1 MKVEKKSKNRKEKIY
16 SNNQNQSQINSSAM
30 KERLNILSKLRLNG
44 YTIKNY
50 NKKNLS
56 NSINGN
62 KINEA
67 ILEGKESEDF
77 VPFYNKQNINIKLDN
92 KINNIEFAMNELN
105 KDIASITQTNFRKN
119 PNFASRNFP
128 LNSFVDE
135 GILENNLLRSMKNF
149 PMSQSSNELLG
160 DYNSVLLNEDQ
171 LNIENSSNTSRIK
184 DDYINFLKKQ
194 VEDTSKNSKK
204 HETNNKE
211 LEQKCNALIQDNHLL
226 NESLNEKVDKL
237 NKIIHENLNLKTELD
252 RSILIN
258 QKNEQKMAFY
268 EEQLKLFKSNNDNYQ
283 KIIKELKEQNKHLS
297 LNMTKIRNTSEEN
310 KKKTEEKYKS
320 DIEEIK
326 KNMENKIQTDD
337 KNYESKIKTLS
348 EEIKTLK
355 EKNSELEKELKNK
368 DNIIQL
374 MYKDNEKLTNQNNL
388 NAVQLDQSTKQ
399 INDLKTILKHKENLI
414 NTLKAKEIEKEKAFF
429 NNSSSSLKFENSEY
443 LSENITKLITDN
455 EENRMKIDYLHD
467 KMKAIDEIEKRYS
480 ELVRGKK
487 ISGTVPNRIYVKVN
501 TDINQKTPRERKYNN
516 KNHKFYT
523 SVNNKSDF
531 KKKLERKEIE
541 LAKLKNNL
549 KKHLLSSSLPSHGNN
564 SNVNKKDFKI
574 RKNMIIR
581 EIKDFKDN
589 KSKNQL
595 KKEMEDKN
603 RRENSIKNK
612 SLIIL
617 NKETKQDDKSRE
629 RENRINGS
637 YRGRYHYKKE
647 LTRPQAFEEVVNK
660 FQNDKDSEASY
671 DEIKD
676 TIREIDRMKL
686 LTYRPQTFNYSENDI
701 IIDRKHKNR
710 SRNNL
715 SYYLYG
721 IDRNDFL
728 HIFDIGNKIWLE
740 SRKILELNFDNKSD
754 SFKKDYQYEGTLLY
768 NTLDGVYILTGENTD
783 TLYYY
788 NSKRNSL
795 SRICKFNNGHNNG
808 SIMYDEYD
816 RCLYVFGGKN
826 INSCEYYSFS
836 DKRVY
841 SLPDLITDRAN
852 ASFIISNNKIFG
864 FFGFSY
870 DEDSYANTI
879 EYIDLKK
886 KDRWVELNNIKFLKN
901 NINFDIESA
910 STMYYKQNMNKI
922 LIYSGIQGEDEE
934 FVTDYYLIYDVK
946 ANTMDKIRKWDINQY
961 KYMGQKWKDYEAKN
975 NDPKGFHFAKNSR
988 FVTIPQN
995 CVPEGYNED
1004 DIIDIL
1010 IDYKNNVHFI
1020 TQEKQQ
1026 IDIYRGE
1033 I

>member
-1 MKVEKKSKNRKEKIY
+1 MDKKSKYRKEKIY
-16 SNNQNQSQINSSAM
+16 NNNINNQSQTGSSTM
-30 KERLNILSKLRLNG
+30 KERLNILSKLRFNG
-44 YTIKNY
+44 KTMKNL
-50 NKKNLS
+50 NKKSFN

-67 ILEGKESEDF
+67 ILEDNQTEDF
-77 VPFYNKQNINIKLDN
+77 VPFYSKPIMKIKLDN
-92 KINNIEFAMNELN
+92 KINNFEVDMNELN
-105 KDIASITQTNFRKN
+105 KDISSITQTNFRTN
-119 PNFASRNFP
+119 PKFASRNFP
-128 LNSFVDE
+128 LNSFADKQ
-135 GILENNLLRSMKNF
+135 ILENNLIRSMKNI
-149 PMSQSSNELLG
+149 PMSQSSNELLS
-160 DYNSVLLNEDQ
+160 DFNDVLLDDDQ
-171 LNIENSSNTSRIK
+171 LNQKNGSNTSRIK
-184 DDYINFLKKQ
+184 DDYISFLKKQ

-204 HETNNKE
+204 QENNNKE
-211 LEQKCNALIQDNHLL
+211 LEQKCNALIQDNNLL
-226 NESLNEKVDKL
+226 NQTLNEKMDKL
-237 NKIIHENLNLKTELD
+237 NKIVQENLSMKTELD
-252 RSILIN
+252 KTILIN

-268 EEQLKLFKSNNDNYQ
+268 EEQLMLFKNNNDNYQ
-283 KIIKELKEQNKHLS
+283 KIIKELREQNKQ
-297 LNMTKIRNTSEEN
+297 LNLNLAKYKNASEEN
-310 KKKTEEKYKS
+310 KKKSEEKYKS

-326 KNMENKIQTDD
+326 KNLENKIQTDD
-337 KNYESKIKTLS
+337 KNYESKINTLS

-388 NAVQLDQSTKQ
+388 NAIQIEQNTKE

-414 NTLKAKEIEKEKAFF
+414 NTLKTKEIEKEKAFF
-429 NNSSSSLKFENSEY
+429 NNSSSSLKFENSGY
-443 LSENITKLITDN
+443 ISENITKLITDN

-467 KMKAIDEIEKRYS
+467 KMKAIDEIEKRYT

-487 ISGTVPNRIYVKVN
+487 IGGIAPDKIYVNIN
-501 TDINQKTPRERKYNN
+501 TDINQRTTRERKYNN

-523 SVNNKSDF
+523 SINNKSDF
-531 KKKLERKEIE
+531 KKKLEKKEIE
-541 LAKLKNNL
+541 LTKLKNSL
-549 KKHLLSSSLPSHGNN
+549 KKHLLSSSLPNHGNN
-564 SNVNKKDFKI
+564 TNINKKDFKI
-574 RKNMIIR
+574 RKNMVIR
-581 EIKDFKDN
+581 EIKDFKEN
-589 KSKNQL
+589 KSKNQI

-603 RRENSIKNK
+603 KKENNLKNK
-612 SLIIL
+612 SVIIINRE
-617 NKETKQDDKSRE
+617 NKQENKPKE

-637 YRGRYHYKKE
+637 YKGRYFYKKE
-647 LTRPQAFEEVVNK
+647 LTKPEPFEEDENR
-660 FQNDKDSEASY
+660 FHNDKDSEASN

-676 TIREIDRMKL
+676 TIREIGRMKL
-686 LTYRPQTFNYSENDI
+686 LTYRPNTFNYSEEEIVFDK
-701 IIDRKHKNR
+701 KHKNR
-710 SRNNL
+710 SRSNI

-740 SRKILELNFDNKSD
+740 KRKILELNLDNRAD
-754 SFKKDYQYEGTLLY
+754 SFRKDYQYEGTLLY
-768 NTLDGVYILTGENTD
+768 NTLEGVYILTGENTD
-783 TLYYY
+783 MLYYY
-788 NSKRNSL
+788 DSERNSL
-795 SRICKFNNGHNNG
+795 SRICQFNNGHNNG

-870 DEDSYANTI
+870 DEDSYAKTI
-879 EYIDLKK
+879 EYLDIKK
-886 KDRWVELNNIKFLKN
+886 KDRWVELDNIKFLKKY
-901 NINFDIESA
+901 IKFDIESA
-910 STMYYKQNMNKI
+910 STMYYNQNMNKI

-946 ANTMDKIRKWDINQY
+946 NNTMDKIRKWDINHY
-961 KYMGQKWKDYEAKN
+961 KFMGEKWKEYETKIS
-975 NDPKGFHFAKNSR
+975 DPKGFHFAKDSR
-988 FVTIPQN
+988 FITIPQN

-1004 DIIDIL
+1004 DVIDVL

>member
-1 MKVEKKSKNRKEKIY
+1 MEIKSNNRKAKKY
-16 SNNQNQSQINSSAM
+16 NNNHNQSQINSSAL

-44 YTIKNY
+44 NTIKY
-50 NKKNLS
+50 YDKKSLN

-62 KINEA
+62 RINEA
-67 ILEGKESEDF
+67 ILEGKESKDF
-77 VPFYNKQNINIKLDN
+77 VPFYSKPIINIKYNN
-92 KINNIEFAMNELN
+92 KINDIELAMNELN
-105 KDIASITQTNFRKN
+105 KDISSMTQTNFMTN
-119 PNFASRNFP
+119 PKFGSRNYSLNNFA
-128 LNSFVDE
+128 DKQ
-135 GILENNLLRSMKNF
+135 ILENNLLKSMKNV
-149 PMSQSSNELLG
+149 PISQSSNELLG
-160 DYNSVLLNEDQ
+160 DYNNPFLSQEEFNPK
-171 LNIENSSNTSRIK
+171 NTNKTSRIK

-194 VEDTSKNSKK
+194 FEDTSKNGKK
-204 HETNNKE
+204 QERDNKE

-226 NESLNEKVDKL
+226 NQTLNEKIDKL
-237 NKIIHENLNLKTELD
+237 NKIIQENLSIKTELD
-252 RSILIN
+252 KSILIN
-258 QKNEQKMAFY
+258 QKNEQKMAVY
-268 EEQLKLFKSNNDNYQ
+268 EEQLKLFKNNNDNYQ
-283 KIIKELKEQNKHLS
+283 KIIKELKEQNKQLN
-297 LNMTKIRNTSEEN
+297 LNMAKIRNTSEEN
-310 KKKTEEKYKS
+310 KKKTEEKYKN

-326 KNMENKIQTDD
+326 KNIHNKIQTDD

-355 EKNSELEKELKNK
+355 EKNVELEKELKNK

-374 MYKDNEKLTNQNNL
+374 MYKDNEKLTNQNNI
-388 NAVQLDQSTKQ
+388 NTIQIEQNTKQ

-414 NTLKAKEIEKEKAFF
+414 NTLKTKEIEKEKAFF
-429 NNSSSSLKFENSEY
+429 NNSSSSLRFENSEY
-443 LSENITKLITDN
+443 ISENITKLITDN

-467 KMKAIDEIEKRYS
+467 KMKTIDEIEKKYS

-487 ISGTVPNRIYVKVN
+487 SGGTVPSKIYVNIN
-501 TDINQKTPRERKYNN
+501 TDINQRTPRERKYNN
-516 KNHKFYT
+516 KNHKLYT

-531 KKKLERKEIE
+531 KKKLEKKEIE
-541 LAKLKNNL
+541 LNKLKNSL
-549 KKHLLSSSLPSHGNN
+549 KKHLVSSSLSNHGNN
-564 SNVNKKDFKI
+564 NNVNKKDFKI
-574 RKNMIIR
+574 RKNMIVR
-581 EIKDFKDN
+581 EIKDFKES

-603 RRENSIKNK
+603 RKDSSHKNK
-612 SLIIL
+612 SVIIMKRDIKQE
-617 NKETKQDDKSRE
+617 NKPIE

-637 YRGRYHYKKE
+637 YRGRYHYKKQ
-647 LTRPQAFEEVVNK
+647 LTKPQIFEEMEK
-660 FQNDKDSEASY
+660 KYQNDKESEASN

-676 TIREIDRMKL
+676 TIREMDRMKI
-686 LTYRPQTFNYSENDI
+686 LTYRPHTFNYSEDEI
-701 IIDRKHKNR
+701 VIDKKHKNR

-728 HIFDIGNKIWLE
+728 HIFDISNKIWLE
-740 SRKILELNFDNKSD
+740 KRKILELNFDNKSD
-754 SFKKDYQYEGTLLY
+754 SFRKDYQYEGTLLF
-768 NTLDGVYILTGENTD
+768 NALDGVYILTGENTD
-783 TLYYY
+783 ILYYF
-788 NSKRNSL
+788 NSRKNSL
-795 SRICKFNNGHNNG
+795 SKICKFNNGHNNG
-808 SIMYDEYD
+808 SIMYDEYN

-826 INSCEYYSFS
+826 ITSCEYYSFY
-836 DKRVY
+836 DKKVY
-841 SLPDLITDRAN
+841 NLPDLNTDRAN

-870 DEDSYANTI
+870 DEDTYARTI
-879 EYIDLKK
+879 EYIDIKK
-886 KDRWVELNNIKFLKN
+886 KDKWVELYNIKFLKN

-946 ANTMDKIRKWDINQY
+946 NNTMDKISKWDINQY
-961 KYMGQKWKDYEAKN
+961 KYTGQKWKDYENKN
-975 NDPKGFHFAKNSR
+975 NEPKGFHFAKNSR

-1010 IDYKNNVHFI
+1010 IDYKNNVHFV

-1026 IDIYRGE
+1026 IDIYKAE

>member
-1 MKVEKKSKNRKEKIY
+1 MDKKFKIRKEKKY
-16 SNNQNQSQINSSAM
+16 NNNLNQSQISSSAM
-30 KERLNILSKLRLNG
+30 KERLDILSKLRLNG
-44 YTIKNY
+44 NIIKNY
-50 NKKNLS
+50 NKKNLN

-62 KINEA
+62 KNNEA
-67 ILEGKESEDF
+67 ILEGKESKDF

-92 KINNIEFAMNELN
+92 KINNIEFAMSDLN
-105 KDIASITQTNFRKN
+105 KDIASITQTNFRTN
-119 PNFASRNFP
+119 PKFGSRNFP
-128 LNSFVDE
+128 LNSFADKQF
-135 GILENNLLRSMKNF
+135 LEKNFLRSMKNI
-149 PMSQSSNELLG
+149 PISQSSSELLG
-160 DYNSVLLNEDQ
+160 DYNNLFLNDDQ
-171 LNIENSSNTSRIK
+171 LNIQNSSNTSRIK

-226 NESLNEKVDKL
+226 NQTLNEKMDKL
-237 NKIIHENLNLKTELD
+237 NQIVKENLSIKTELD
-252 RSILIN
+252 KSNLIN

-283 KIIKELKEQNKHLS
+283 KIIKELKEQNKQLN
-297 LNMTKIRNTSEEN
+297 LNMAKIKNTSEEN

-326 KNMENKIQTDD
+326 KNLENKIQTDD
-337 KNYESKIKTLS
+337 KNYESKIKALS

-374 MYKDNEKLTNQNNL
+374 MYKDNEKLTNQNNI
-388 NAVQLDQSTKQ
+388 NAIQIDQNTKQ

-429 NNSSSSLKFENSEY
+429 NNSSSSLKFENSGY
-443 LSENITKLITDN
+443 ISENITKLITDN

-467 KMKAIDEIEKRYS
+467 KMKTIDEIEKRYS
-480 ELVRGKK
+480 EFVRGKK
-487 ISGTVPNRIYVKVN
+487 SGGTVPNKIYVHVN
-501 TDINQKTPRERKYNN
+501 TDINQRTPRERKYNN

-523 SVNNKSDF
+523 SINNKNDF
-531 KKKLERKEIE
+531 KKKLEKKEIE
-541 LAKLKNNL
+541 LNKLKNSL
-549 KKHLLSSSLPSHGNN
+549 KKHLLSSSLPNHGNN

-574 RKNMIIR
+574 RKNMIVR
-581 EIKDFKDN
+581 EIKDFKEN

-603 RRENSIKNK
+603 RRENSFKNK
-612 SLIIL
+612 SAMMI
-617 NKETKQDDKSRE
+617 NREANQDDKPKE
-629 RENRINGS
+629 RETRINGS

-647 LTRPQAFEEVVNK
+647 LTKPQVFEEVENR

-686 LTYRPQTFNYSENDI
+686 LTYRPQTSNYSDNEI
-701 IIDRKHKNR
+701 VIDRKHKSR

-740 SRKILELNFDNKSD
+740 SRKILDLNLDNKSD

-788 NSKRNSL
+788 NSKKDSL
-795 SRICKFNNGHNNG
+795 SRICKFKSGHNNG

-836 DKRVY
+836 DKKVY

-870 DEDSYANTI
+870 DEDNYANTI
-879 EYIDLKK
+879 EYIDIKK

-910 STMYYKQNMNKI
+910 STMYYNQNMNKI

-946 ANTMDKIRKWDINQY
+946 NNTIDRIRKWDIYQY
-961 KYMGQKWKDYEAKN
+961 KYMGQKWKDYETKN

-988 FVTIPQN
+988 FITIPQN

-1026 IDIYRGE
+1026 IDVYRGE

>member
-1 MKVEKKSKNRKEKIY
+1 
-16 SNNQNQSQINSSAM
+16 
-30 KERLNILSKLRLNG
+30 
-44 YTIKNY
+44 
-50 NKKNLS
+50 
-56 NSINGN
+56 
-62 KINEA
+62 
-67 ILEGKESEDF
+67 
-77 VPFYNKQNINIKLDN
+77 
-92 KINNIEFAMNELN
+92 
-105 KDIASITQTNFRKN
+105 
-119 PNFASRNFP
+119 
-128 LNSFVDE
+128 
-135 GILENNLLRSMKNF
+135 
-149 PMSQSSNELLG
+149 
-160 DYNSVLLNEDQ
+160 
-171 LNIENSSNTSRIK
+171 
-184 DDYINFLKKQ
+184 
-194 VEDTSKNSKK
+194 
-204 HETNNKE
+204 
-211 LEQKCNALIQDNHLL
+211 
-226 NESLNEKVDKL
+226 
-237 NKIIHENLNLKTELD
+237 
-252 RSILIN
+252 
-258 QKNEQKMAFY
+258 
-268 EEQLKLFKSNNDNYQ
+268 
-283 KIIKELKEQNKHLS
+283 
-297 LNMTKIRNTSEEN
+297 
-310 KKKTEEKYKS
+310 
-320 DIEEIK
+320 
-326 KNMENKIQTDD
+326 
-337 KNYESKIKTLS
+337 
-348 EEIKTLK
+348 
-355 EKNSELEKELKNK
+355 
-368 DNIIQL
+368 
-374 MYKDNEKLTNQNNL
+374 
-388 NAVQLDQSTKQ
+388 
-399 INDLKTILKHKENLI
+399 
-414 NTLKAKEIEKEKAFF
+414 
-429 NNSSSSLKFENSEY
+429 
-443 LSENITKLITDN
+443 
-455 EENRMKIDYLHD
+455 MKIDYLHD
-467 KMKAIDEIEKRYS
+467 KMKTIDEIEKRYS
-480 ELVRGKK
+480 EFVRGKK
-487 ISGTVPNRIYVKVN
+487 SGGTVPNKIYVHVN
-501 TDINQKTPRERKYNN
+501 TDINQRTPRERKYNN

-523 SVNNKSDF
+523 SINNKNDF
-531 KKKLERKEIE
+531 KKKLEKKEIE
-541 LAKLKNNL
+541 LNKLKNSL
-549 KKHLLSSSLPSHGNN
+549 KKHLLSSSLPNHGNN

-574 RKNMIIR
+574 RKNMIVR
-581 EIKDFKDN
+581 EIKDFKEN
-589 KSKNQL
+589 KTKNQL

-603 RRENSIKNK
+603 RRENSFKNK
-612 SLIIL
+612 SAMMI
-617 NKETKQDDKSRE
+617 NREANQDDKPKE
-629 RENRINGS
+629 RETRINGS

-647 LTRPQAFEEVVNK
+647 LTKPQVFEEVENR

-686 LTYRPQTFNYSENDI
+686 LTYRPQTSNYSDNEI
-701 IIDRKHKNR
+701 VIDRKHKSR

-740 SRKILELNFDNKSD
+740 SRKILDLNLDNKSD

-788 NSKRNSL
+788 NSKKDSL
-795 SRICKFNNGHNNG
+795 SRICKFKSGHNNG

-836 DKRVY
+836 DKKVY

-870 DEDSYANTI
+870 DEDNYANTI
-879 EYIDLKK
+879 EYIDIKK

-946 ANTMDKIRKWDINQY
+946 NNTIDRIRKWDIYQY

-988 FVTIPQN
+988 FITIPQN

-1026 IDIYRGE
+1026 IDVYRGE

>member
-1 MKVEKKSKNRKEKIY
+1 MYKKSKNRKEKNFY
-16 SNNQNQSQINSSAM
+16 NNHNQSQISSSAI

-44 YTIKNY
+44 ITIKN
-50 NKKNLS
+50 NDKKNLN

-62 KINEA
+62 RFNEA
-67 ILEGKESEDF
+67 ILEDKESEDF

-92 KINNIEFAMNELN
+92 KINNIEHAMNEFN
-105 KDIASITQTNFRKN
+105 KDISSITQTNFRPN
-119 PNFASRNFP
+119 PKFGSRNFS
-128 LNSFVDE
+128 LNSFDDKQ
-135 GILENNLLRSMKNF
+135 ILENNLLRSMKNI
-149 PMSQSSNELLG
+149 PMSQSSNELVA
-160 DYNSVLLNEDQ
+160 DYNDLLLNEDQ
-171 LNIENSSNTSRIK
+171 INQKNASNTSRVK

-204 HETNNKE
+204 QETNNKE

-226 NESLNEKVDKL
+226 NQTLNEKIDKL
-237 NKIIHENLNLKTELD
+237 NKIIQENISIKTELD
-252 RSILIN
+252 KSNLIN

-268 EEQLKLFKSNNDNYQ
+268 EEQLKLFKNNNDNYQ
-283 KIIKELKEQNKHLS
+283 KIIKELREQNKQLN
-297 LNMTKIRNTSEEN
+297 LNMTKIKNTSEEN

-326 KNMENKIQTDD
+326 KNIQNKIQTDD
-337 KNYESKIKTLS
+337 QNYESKIKTLS

-355 EKNSELEKELKNK
+355 EKNAELEKELKNK

-388 NAVQLDQSTKQ
+388 NVIQIDQNTKQ

-414 NTLKAKEIEKEKAFF
+414 NTLKTKEREKEKAFF
-429 NNSSSSLKFENSEY
+429 TNSSSSLKLENSEY
-443 LSENITKLITDN
+443 ISENITKLITDN
-455 EENRMKIDYLHD
+455 EENRIKINFLHD

-480 ELVRGKK
+480 ELVRGNKN
-487 ISGTVPNRIYVKVN
+487 GGAAPNKIYVNIN
-501 TDINQKTPRERKYNN
+501 TDINQRTPRERKYNN

-523 SVNNKSDF
+523 SINNKSDF
-531 KKKLERKEIE
+531 KKKLEKKEIE
-541 LAKLKNNL
+541 LTKLKNSL
-549 KKHLLSSSLPSHGNN
+549 KKHLLSSSLPKNGNN
-564 SNVNKKDFKI
+564 TNVNKKDFKI

-581 EIKDFKDN
+581 EIKDFKEN

-595 KKEMEDKN
+595 RKEMEEKN
-603 RRENSIKNK
+603 KKENINKNK
-612 SLIIL
+612 SVIVINRESKED
-617 NKETKQDDKSRE
+617 NKPKE

-637 YRGRYHYKKE
+637 YRGRHYYKKE
-647 LTRPQAFEEVVNK
+647 LTKPQNFEEFENK
-660 FQNDKDSEASY
+660 FQNDKDSEASNN
-671 DEIKD
+671 EIKD
-676 TIREIDRMKL
+676 TIREIDRMKI
-686 LTYRPQTFNYSENDI
+686 LTYRPHTFNHSDDEI
-701 IIDRKHKNR
+701 VFDRKHKNR

-721 IDRNDFL
+721 IDRNDFF

-740 SRKILELNFDNKSD
+740 KRKILELNLDNKSD
-754 SFKKDYQYEGTLLY
+754 SFKKDYQYEGTILY

-783 TLYYY
+783 ILYYY
-788 NSKRNSL
+788 NSNKNSL
-795 SRICKFNNGHNNG
+795 SRICQFNNGHNNG

-826 INSCEYYSFS
+826 INSCEYYSLF
-836 DKRVY
+836 DKKVY
-841 SLPDLITDRAN
+841 SLPDLNIDRAN

-870 DEDSYANTI
+870 DEDSYAKTI
-879 EYIDLKK
+879 EYIDIKK
-886 KDRWVELNNIKFLKN
+886 KDRWVELNNIKFLKK

-922 LIYSGIQGEDEE
+922 LIYSGIQGEDED

-946 ANTMDKIRKWDINQY
+946 NNTMDKIRKWDINQY
-961 KYMGQKWKDYEAKN
+961 KYMGQNWKEYENKN

-988 FVTIPQN
+988 FITLPQN

-1026 IDIYRGE
+1026 IDVYRGE